1 MARSAVIQKTKLP
14 SYPNSVFFPSN
25 NEKRKTYAGRDFL
38 KCEQFQP
45 EHKAPKRYI
54 EVGINDS
61 TGNKLPI
68 SLSTAAAYIHPAA
81 ADTPRGQERC
91 WRGIGDRNPLS
102 LSNRPREE
110 QIKSTGAMRYSSL
123 EKTKTYAQSQPQ
135 LPYRFQAE
143 CGAWGGPPYPL
154 YSLRK
159 ASTGSFLAASR
170 AGMMPA
176 IRVNAM
182 LMHTRIA
189 PPTGGRA
196 ARV

>member
-1 MARSAVIQKTKLP
+1 MPRRSGSPGVRRWSPVNHASVVPWGRRAPQSPSSPSFGAPARSNKIYKSDAVFPPGEARKKSQRTTSIPYIPPQGVNKIYKCDAVFPIGEANTNQANRSYLINSKP
-14 SYPNSVFFPSN
+14 S
-25 NEKRKTYAGRDFL
+25 AGR
-38 KCEQFQP
+38 
-45 EHKAPKRYI
+45 
-54 EVGINDS
+54 GG
-61 TGNKLPI
+61 TPI
-68 SLSTAAAYIHPAA
+68 
-81 ADTPRGQERC
+81 
-91 WRGIGDRNPLS
+91 
-102 LSNRPREE
+102 
-110 QIKSTGAMRYSSL
+110 
-123 EKTKTYAQSQPQ
+123 
-135 LPYRFQAE
+135 
-143 CGAWGGPPYPL
+143 PP